1 MVSGWY
7 RSRDLRV
14 LPREVARSAVFQC
27 HLLWRIGTMKT
38 RIVLVC
44 IAIMAIMGSARA
56 DQQLMK
62 LLGNKETE
70 YAGVCRVNTQGNI
83 VFTEQETVGVVECIV
98 GVEPKDKDVKYILIW
113 NGVALSRLVKFT
125 KKTATT
131 PEKQEVIWRNPD
143 TML

>member
-1 MVSGWY
+1 
-7 RSRDLRV
+7 
-14 LPREVARSAVFQC
+14 
-27 HLLWRIGTMKT
+27 MKT

-83 VFTEQETVGVVECIV
+83 VFTEQETVGLVECIV
-98 GVEPKDKDVKYILIW
+98 GVEPKEVNVKYVLIW